1 MYQNRT
7 FSLRDGIEIYCE
19 IYKNSTMVF
28 FVIQLQEKE
37 PVKQRREKKKITYYS
52 LMDPFPSSP
61 PRFANLGQNME
72 PTWTV
77 KVSGILLL
85 ESSLF
90 LSEQVLLLSHDIGL
104 QRLVTYLRLP
114 SLSLQRPELEKKDT
128 QSDSFPR
135 SMVCNTIYLKFC
147 IRYRFAVFKLYVHT
161 SVNSSDIINRVFE
174 IVTLLQNHFL
184 LTYVKQRD
192 GRNGFI
198 FRKRLY

>member
-1 MYQNRT
+1 
-7 FSLRDGIEIYCE
+7 
-19 IYKNSTMVF
+19 
-28 FVIQLQEKE
+28 
-37 PVKQRREKKKITYYS
+37 
-52 LMDPFPSSP
+52 MDPFPRSP

-72 PTWTV
+72 PMWTV

-128 QSDSFPR
+128 QSDSLPR

-161 SVNSSDIINRVFE
+161 SVNSSDIIDRVFE
-174 IVTLLQNHFL
+174 IH
-184 LTYVKQRD
+184 YYKI
-192 GRNGFI
+192 I
-198 FRKRLY
+198 FADLRQTTGWTQ